1 MSSDDNSVL
10 KLVNEISYKLGKK
23 LGEGMFSTVKAGTH
37 SLTNEQVAIKI
48 LEKAKISQVEDKER
62 MNREI
67 AIMKRINH
75 YNIAKLYQVV
85 DTKLIIYLIQEY
97 IQGKDLLEYINKKG
111 KLNEIEACKLFHQM
125 ISGLDYLHQC
135 GIAHRDFKPE
145 NIILTNNNQIIKI
158 IDFGL
163 GNTYAKGQLLKTGCG
178 SPCYVP
184 PEMIKEERYDGS
196 LSDIWSAGIILYY
209 MLCGN
214 LPFFDD
220 DNQILYEKILSGKYA
235 TPEHLS
241 EDAKDILMKI
251 IEIDPKKRLNFDGIK
266 AHPWFS
272 LIKKNSLIHKGIN
285 INVDIIPIDE
295 EIIKKMEKM
304 GFDKVETRYNILKNY
319 HNKIT
324 TVYDL
329 LLKRKIDTGFKSVSD
344 LNSDLYDA
352 YMEDKKNKIDFYG
365 SIENVLKSRIGDD
378 EKEVDNIPNYPENK
392 YEENNENTVIG
403 DSGSVLE
410 RLIKSGR
417 FTYDEEN
424 MTLNKVNKLRNR
436 KNEINLDDDSKFK
449 TISSMTITEPTNKT
463 IKKFKKNNED
473 LKKSK
478 VHFEKNEDDDGN
490 KIKSQK
496 KKSNLKSKTK
506 VGKEKGKEEDED
518 WFKEISDQ
526 IDQENKKV
534 DKQSSKKDLKDK
546 ASNTNKDKKSGKL
559 VIPPIIINQEEI
571 DMNLDEDDFK
581 YSLSHRI
588 MSKGKLAP
596 RTRKTT
602 MVKPGLNKL
611 GSKFK
616 STKQIQRD
624 RKTTITAKKEKE
636 FHSTKN
642 MIKVNPKKNTNKK
655 PSNKEVKK
663 KEKKENSLDK
673 TAKKPS
679 KFKKMTDVDF
689 NKVETRKRNNSCQ
702 KRTVKINI

>member
-1 MSSDDNSVL
+1 MSIDDNSVL

-75 YNIAKLYQVV
+75 YNIVKLYQVV

-304 GFDKVETRYNILKNY
+304 GFNKVETRYNILKNY

-352 YMEDKKNKIDFYG
+352 YMENKKNKIDFYG
-365 SIENVLKSRIGDD
+365 SIEKVLKSRIGDD

-424 MTLNKVNKLRNR
+424 MCLNKVNKLRNR

-449 TISSMTITEPTNKT
+449 TISSMTITEPSNKT

-478 VHFEKNEDDDGN
+478 VHFEKNEDDDGI
-490 KIKSQK
+490 KIKSPK
-496 KKSNLKSKTK
+496 KKSNLKNKIK
-506 VGKEKGKEEDED
+506 VEKEKGKEEDED

-526 IDQENKKV
+526 IDLENKKLNE
-534 DKQSSKKDLKDK
+534 QSSKKDLKDK
-546 ASNTNKDKKSGKL
+546 ASNTNKKSGKL
-559 VIPPIIINQEEI
+559 VIPPLIINQEEI
-571 DMNLDEDDFK
+571 DMNLDDDDFK

-602 MVKPGLNKL
+602 MAKPGLNKL
-611 GSKFK
+611 GSKYK

-624 RKTTITAKKEKE
+624 RKMTTTAKKEKE

-642 MIKVNPKKNTNKK
+642 MVKVTPKKNTNKK
-655 PSNKEVKK
+655 PNNKEVKK

-679 KFKKMTDVDF
+679 KFKKMADVDL

-702 KRTVKINI
+702 KRTVKMNI

>member
-1 MSSDDNSVL
+1 MSIDDNSVL

-75 YNIAKLYQVV
+75 YNIVKLYQVV

-251 IEIDPKKRLNFDGIK
+251 ILIDPKKRLNFDGIK

-304 GFDKVETRYNILKNY
+304 GFNKVETRYNILKNY

-352 YMEDKKNKIDFYG
+352 YMENKKNKIDFYG
-365 SIENVLKSRIGDD
+365 SIEKVLKSRIGDD

-424 MTLNKVNKLRNR
+424 MCLNKVNKLRNR

-449 TISSMTITEPTNKT
+449 TISSMTITEPSNKT

-478 VHFEKNEDDDGN
+478 VHFEKNEDDDGI
-490 KIKSQK
+490 KIKSPK
-496 KKSNLKSKTK
+496 KKSNLKNKIK
-506 VGKEKGKEEDED
+506 VEKEKGKEEDED

-526 IDQENKKV
+526 IDLENKKLNE
-534 DKQSSKKDLKDK
+534 QSSKKDLKDK
-546 ASNTNKDKKSGKL
+546 ASNTNKKSGKL
-559 VIPPIIINQEEI
+559 VIPPLIINQEEI
-571 DMNLDEDDFK
+571 DMNLDDDDFK

-602 MVKPGLNKL
+602 MAKPGLNKL
-611 GSKFK
+611 GSKYK

-624 RKTTITAKKEKE
+624 RKMTTTAKKEKE

-642 MIKVNPKKNTNKK
+642 MVKVTPKKNTNKK
-655 PSNKEVKK
+655 PNNKEVKK

-679 KFKKMTDVDF
+679 KFKKMADVDL

-702 KRTVKINI
+702 KRTVKMNI

>member
-75 YNIAKLYQVV
+75 YNIVKLYQVV

-424 MTLNKVNKLRNR
+424 MCLNKVNKLRNR

-449 TISSMTITEPTNKT
+449 TISSMTITEPSNKT

-478 VHFEKNEDDDGN
+478 VHFEKNEDDDGI
-490 KIKSQK
+490 KIKSPK
-496 KKSNLKSKTK
+496 KKSNLKNKIK
-506 VGKEKGKEEDED
+506 VEKEKGKEEDED

-526 IDQENKKV
+526 IDLENKKLNE
-534 DKQSSKKDLKDK
+534 QSSKKDLKDK
-546 ASNTNKDKKSGKL
+546 ASNTNKKSGKL
-559 VIPPIIINQEEI
+559 VIPPLIINQEEI
-571 DMNLDEDDFK
+571 DMNLDDDDFK

-602 MVKPGLNKL
+602 MAKPGLNKL
-611 GSKFK
+611 GSKYK

-624 RKTTITAKKEKE
+624 RKMTTTAKKEKE

-642 MIKVNPKKNTNKK
+642 MVKVTPKKNTNKK
-655 PSNKEVKK
+655 PNNKEVKK

-679 KFKKMTDVDF
+679 KFKKMADVDL